1 MSQTYVFRYV
11 YVQTQQLKG
20 LLNEIQILFC
30 SQVGQADLS
39 FFSVDCFHISER
51 AHAEMAIALWNNM
64 VRDVCGRYV

>member
-1 MSQTYVFRYV
+1 MR
-11 YVQTQQLKG
+11 LKCS
-20 LLNEIQILFC
+20 FC

-64 VRDVCGRYV
+64 VSEAIENKASHCVFMLS